1 MKRLLVFLI
10 LWLPVYAHAALNIF
24 ACEPEWAALAKEIG
38 GDDVRVYAATTALQ
52 DPHRIEARPSLIAQ
66 MRRTNLVV
74 CTGAELEAGWL
85 PVLLQNANNAAVQPG
100 RPGYFEAARFVPL
113 LEKPARLDRA
123 DGDVHAAG
131 NPHLHTDP
139 RNILRVAE
147 ALAARM
153 IEVDPANAA
162 AHRARG
168 QAFAARWQAAIA
180 RWEARAASLRNLP
193 VAVQHKSFSYLL
205 AWLWMTEVAVLEPRP
220 GVEPSV
226 GHLARVAARLQTTP
240 AKMVLR
246 AAYQSPRPADWLAKR
261 AGIPALEL
269 PYSVGGNDRAQDLF
283 GLFDDT
289 LNQLL
294 EAAP

>member
-1 MKRLLVFLI
+1 MKRLLVLLI
-10 LWLPVYAHAALNIF
+10 LWLPVYAHAALNVF

-38 GDDVRVYAATTALQ
+38 GGGVKVYSATTAMQ

-66 MRRTNLVV
+66 MRRANLVV
-74 CTGAELEAGWL
+74 CTGADLEVGWL

-113 LEKPARLDRA
+113 LDKPARLDRA

-147 ALAARM
+147 ALTARLA
-153 IEVDPANAA
+153 EVDPANAA

-168 QAFAARWQAAIA
+168 QAFAARWQAAIT
-180 RWEARAASLRNLP
+180 RWETRAAPLKNLP

-205 AWLWMTEVAVLEPRP
+205 AWLGLREVAVLEPRP

-226 GHLARVAARLQTTP
+226 SHLARVAAQLQATP
-240 AKMVLR
+240 ARAVLR
-246 AAYQSPRPADWLAKR
+246 AAYQSPRPADWLASR
-261 AGIPALEL
+261 TGIPALAL
-269 PYSVGGNDRAQDLF
+269 PYTVGGNARAQDLF

-289 LNQLL
+289 LDQLL
-294 EAAP
+294 KAAP